1 MKSDLI
7 DIECKIVSERETSIA
22 ITDGTMET
30 YKGREQE
37 KWFWLP
43 RSQIE
48 IMPNGK
54 TWTVTM
60 PEWLA
65 TERGL
70 IL

>member
-7 DIECKIVSERETSIA
+7 DIECYIKFEKPLAVA
-22 ITDGTMET
+22 IWDGVTMD
-30 YKGREQE
+30 GE
-37 KWFWLP
+37 KQKWVWLP

-65 TERGL
+65 TDKGL
-70 IL
+70 V